1 MSTTHSPVQLFFKC
15 TNLIDA
21 DTFSKSDPYV
31 VVYDVTL
38 GNTNNAIGKTEVIRN
53 NLNPEFKT
61 CISVNYFF
69 EIRQTMRVEV
79 WDSDKGKVDDFLG
92 RAEFTLGQ
100 LMSSANLSLT
110 VKLNTKGTVTV
121 TGSLIGSTKGTV
133 RLQLRGRDLK
143 KMSMLSKTDPYLVIS
158 RRLPTGQKQQVFKSE
173 VIKNTLN
180 PQWPITPAIDLV
192 PLCGGDILPPCVAVD
207 CFNKGYGMDE
217 PMGGV
222 LLTGEQLLAS
232 SGREFELTAEK
243 KGKRK
248 SYGFIVVDRCDYVK
262 SYDFVEYLQAGME
275 INIAFSID
283 FTGSNGPPSDP
294 RSLHF
299 YHPCQPNSYV
309 RAMLAVSNVVQEY
322 DRDRRFPAFGFGAV
336 APFTNGTSHF
346 FPLSGNPVNAYLNGM
361 QAVVDTYAR
370 LLPALQFSG
379 PTNFAPTIRAMTAGA
394 RQARGVYTILLIL
407 TDGAI
412 TDMQDTIDAI
422 VAADDAP
429 LSIVIIG
436 IGYADFSS
444 MVQLDGD
451 GGVLVDRS
459 RRPARR
465 DLVQF
470 VPFNAFEGKDPARLA
485 AAVLEEVPSQVEMW
499 GRITGVTPFYVKH

>member
-1 MSTTHSPVQLFFKC
+1 MASMRATVHIFIKC
-15 TNLIDA
+15 AHLLDK
-21 DTFSKSDPYV
+21 DVMSKSDPY
-31 VVYDVTL
+31 
-38 GNTNNAIGKTEVIRN
+38 AILFETTDGKKVCVGRTEVIRN

-61 CISVNYFF
+61 CIPVNYFF

-79 WDSDKGKVDDFLG
+79 WDSDKGKADDLLG
-92 RAEFTLGQ
+92 GAEFTVGQ
-100 LMSSANLSLT
+100 LMSSRGSALTLSLGRKST
-110 VKLNTKGTVTV
+110 VTLTATYVGSYRGTVGV
-121 TGSLIGSTKGTV
+121 CF
-133 RLQLRGRDLK
+133 RGRDLK
-143 KMSMLSKTDPYLVIS
+143 KMDLLGKSDPYFILS
-158 RRLPTGQKQQVFKSE
+158 RLLPSGQQVTLYKSE

-180 PQWPITPAIDLV
+180 PQWKCTRPIDLMD
-192 PLCGGDILPPCVAVD
+192 LCGGDILPPCIYFQ
-207 CFNKGYGMDE
+207 CFDE
-217 PMGGV
+217 DPGTNESMGSFV
-222 LLTGEQLLAS
+222 LTGEQLLAS

-299 YHPCQPNSYV
+299 YHPYQPNSYV

-346 FPLSGNPVNAYLNGM
+346 FPLSGNPANAYLNGM

-485 AAVLEEVPSQVEMW
+485 AAVLLEIPSQVEMW
-499 GRITGVTPFYVKH
+499 ARIVQAIPGRC

>member
-1 MSTTHSPVQLFFKC
+1 MSTTHFPVQLFFKC
-15 TNLIDA
+15 SNLIDA

-31 VVYDVTL
+31 VLYDATL
-38 GNTNNAIGKTEVIRN
+38 GNTKNAIGKTEVIRN

-61 CISVNYFF
+61 CIPVNYFF
-69 EIRQTMRVEV
+69 ETRQTLRVEV
-79 WDSDKGKVDDFLG
+79 WDSDKGKADDFLG

-100 LMSSANLSLT
+100 LMSSANLCMTL
-110 VKLNTKGTVTV
+110 KLNTKGTITV
-121 TGSLIGSTKGTV
+121 TGSPLGTAKGTV
-133 RLQLRGRDLK
+133 RLQLRGRSLK
-143 KMSMLSKTDPYLVIS
+143 KMNIFTGSDPYLVIS
-158 RRLPTGQKQQVFKSE
+158 RRLSSGQKQQAFTSE

-180 PQWPITPAIDLV
+180 PQWATTPALDLV
-192 PLCGGDILPPCVAVD
+192 NLCGGDAASKCIAVD
-207 CFNKGYGMDE
+207 CFNKSYGTDE
-217 PMGGV
+217 SMGGFV
-222 LLTGEQLLAS
+222 LAGEQLLAS
-232 SGREFELTAEK
+232 AGKEFELTAEK
-243 KGKRK
+243 KGKRR
-248 SYGFIVVDRCDYVK
+248 SYGFIAVDRCDYVK
-262 SYDFVEYLQAGME
+262 THDFLEYLQGGME

-299 YHPCQPNSYV
+299 YHPYQPNNYL

-322 DRDRRFPAFGFGAV
+322 DKDRRFPAFGFGAV

-346 FPLSGNPVNAYLNGM
+346 FPLSGNPANAYLDGM

-379 PTNFAPTIRAMTAGA
+379 PTYFAPTIRAMTAGA

-412 TDMQDTIDAI
+412 TDMQETIDAI

-451 GGVLVDRS
+451 GGALVDRS
-459 RRPARR
+459 GRPARR

-470 VPFNAFEGKDPARLA
+470 VPFSAFEGKDPARLA
-485 AAVLEEVPSQVEMW
+485 AAVLEEVPTQLEMW
-499 GRITGVTPFYVKH
+499 GRIVQAIPGRC